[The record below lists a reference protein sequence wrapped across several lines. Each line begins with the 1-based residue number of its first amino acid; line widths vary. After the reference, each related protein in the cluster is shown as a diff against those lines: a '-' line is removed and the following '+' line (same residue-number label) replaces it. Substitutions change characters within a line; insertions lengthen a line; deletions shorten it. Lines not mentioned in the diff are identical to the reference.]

1 MTQDQQQH
9 LKRVA
14 ATRRVAD
21 DAKQASAGAYAEWFD
36 AVWAAHKAGLSY
48 RKIAEAAG
56 VSHPRI
62 QQIVREYAD
71 QQEAVK

>member
-48 RKIAEAAG
+48 RKIA
-56 VSHPRI
+56 
-62 QQIVREYAD
+62 
-71 QQEAVK
+71 